1 MKKLLL
7 ALFCVALSSSI
18 FAQKFSLTMEIKK
31 VVYNGDSVSYEKPL
45 IVSASGKKES
55 SIVSVGKVL
64 GKEMG
69 VKFTFIPYELDGVKS
84 KKAYSII
91 KTYYFKEGKDWKKG
105 FEDEPIIAKSGKKVK
120 GSSENTDLVLDEYLK
135 VEYTI
140 LIRI

>member
-1 MKKLLL
+1 MKKIIFVLL
-7 ALFCVALSSSI
+7 CVAFSSSI

-31 VVYNGDSVSYEKPL
+31 VVYNGDSVSFEKPL

-69 VKFTFIPYELDGVKS
+69 VKFAFIPYELDGQKS
-84 KKAYSII
+84 KTSYSVI
-91 KTYYFKEGKDWKKG
+91 KTYYFKEGKEWKKG
-105 FEDEPIIAKSGKKVK
+105 FDDEPIIAKSDRKVK
-120 GSSENTDLVLDEYLK
+120 GSSENIDEVLKEYLR
-135 VEYTI
+135 VEYSI